1 MRATRDYRSQLEQVV
16 LLSHYCTLSAD
27 ELRLSGTKTENYQPN
42 YQAIHSA
49 GGTRF
54 LRAGRDDRSS
64 WSILEGI
71 SVVWCFGGEGCYRGW
86 LETYASNCVKL
97 IFVRG

>member
-49 GGTRF
+49 GARDFCALVGMIVPVGVYSRGF
-54 LRAGRDDRSS
+54 LLSGVLGVKGVTGVGWRLMRQIASS
-64 WSILEGI
+64 
-71 SVVWCFGGEGCYRGW
+71 
-86 LETYASNCVKL
+86 
-97 IFVRG
+97 